1 MKKST
6 HLFILFFGVNE
17 LEFDQVIKDHLINSI
32 NNSSNCIQESC
43 KISKY
48 HIRQVNPSVNQTEE
62 AYKRITKF
70 KNNTK
75 ENVAR
80 ILFNMHYNNAETSKI
95 MQSNQYNTILPCQT
109 K

>member
-1 MKKST
+1 M
-6 HLFILFFGVNE
+6 NE
-17 LEFDQVIKDHLINSI
+17 LEFDQVIKDDLIKSI
-32 NNSSNCIQESC
+32 NDVSYYIQESY

-48 HIRQVNPSVNQTEE
+48 HIRQVNL
-62 AYKRITKF
+62 TKF